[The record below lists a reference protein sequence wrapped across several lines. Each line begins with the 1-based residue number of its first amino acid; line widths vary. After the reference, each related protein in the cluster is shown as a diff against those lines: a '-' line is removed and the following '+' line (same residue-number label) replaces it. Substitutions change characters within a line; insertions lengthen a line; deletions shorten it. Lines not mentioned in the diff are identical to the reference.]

1 MRNLLKTRKNKEKEV
16 RSSDLGDV
24 LVSEQATLA
33 MRLGVIMPILAYCTL
48 LHPIAAYYSY
58 S

>member
-1 MRNLLKTRKNKEKEV
+1 MGKQV

-33 MRLGVIMPILAYCTL
+33 MRLGVIMPISAYCTL
-48 LHPIAAYYSY
+48 LHPIAACYSY